1 MSKLFDE
8 KQSRREFLTSVARYT
23 MLGGLIGGTG
33 TLVAK
38 RIMTPEEERVE
49 LDLCQSCNVYEKCNI
64 RGFCNNESVF

>member
-38 RIMTPEEERVE
+38 RISTPEEERVE
-49 LDLCQSCNVYEKCNI
+49 LDLCQSCKVYKNCNI